1 MKDHTIAS
9 SEGVIIAEVSHHE
22 LNGSVSPYDT
32 GARLE
37 PHPWV
42 HDGTKGSEYQRP
54 ADPDDYG
61 RVDFDDDEG
70 TTIATVHIEG
80 SADAP
85 EEVFVMKIAANAPII
100 IYGPDGAVI
109 GIVTPS

>member
-1 MKDHTIAS
+1 MKDYTIATT
-9 SEGVIIAEVSHHE
+9 EGVIIAEVSHDE
-22 LNGSVSPYDT
+22 LDDAASPYDT

-42 HDGTKGSEYQRP
+42 HGGTTGSRYQRP
-54 ADPDDYG
+54 AEPDDYG

-85 EEVFVMKIAANAPII
+85 EDVFVMRISANAPVL

-109 GIVTPS
+109 GIANPS